1 MAPTS
6 MNARGSFLP
15 DLQLRTAQR
24 RCTCTCASFPII
36 WRGPYRPYEGRYEVT
51 SARQTRVVKSQ
62 CAKMDLISIHW
73 HSN

>member
-1 MAPTS
+1 MPTS

-36 WRGPYRPYEGRYEVT
+36 WRCPYRPHEGRYEVT